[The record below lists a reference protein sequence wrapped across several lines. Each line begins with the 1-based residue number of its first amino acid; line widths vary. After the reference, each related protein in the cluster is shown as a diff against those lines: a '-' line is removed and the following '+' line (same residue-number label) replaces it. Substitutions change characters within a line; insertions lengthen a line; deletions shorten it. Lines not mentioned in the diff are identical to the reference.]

1 MAYGSGTWSGSC
13 DASSDLGALT
23 APLWA
28 RERVTSQMT
37 WILASMMG
45 PSSGWR
51 RQVLGTVL
59 GSHYLTAGSVKML
72 EALGKNSSHSS
83 FVDGNYIWGHS
94 YVYTRLWLGCKT
106 ISFQR

>member
-45 PSSGWR
+45 PSFGWR